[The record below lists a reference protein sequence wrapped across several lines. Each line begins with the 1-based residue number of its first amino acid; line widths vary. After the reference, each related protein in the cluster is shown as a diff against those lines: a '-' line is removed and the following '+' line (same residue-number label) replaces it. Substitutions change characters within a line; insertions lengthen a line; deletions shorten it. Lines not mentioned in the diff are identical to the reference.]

1 MQNSSKGLDVQQD
14 FEITVKS
21 IDNIRDELKTLFK
34 TNEAYRGE
42 EARALIQ
49 SLSVV
54 DKMLN
59 FKNKQDMKFSKDR
72 IDVELKMQSGTYDLE
87 IPMGENN
94 FSKQLDRLIDLTSKD
109 ISRSQPTQQEKEEY
123 QAIIENFG
131 DGGIEKFKNP
141 ERESTFDKVLAGSLK
156 TIETIS
162 QTAGEETSQFVSS
175 FIATMKSAI
184 NQKDQESMLQKDIRN
199 ILQILAKNGK
209 DNNEKLVKK
218 GERVKEYSKELDI
231 TK

>member
-1 MQNSSKGLDVQQD
+1 MQQD

-21 IDNIRDELKTLFK
+21 TDNLRDELKTLFK

-49 SLSVV
+49 SLSVI

-59 FKNKQDMKFSKDR
+59 FKNKQDMKFPKDR
-72 IDVELKMQSGTYDLE
+72 IDIKLKMESGIYDLE

-109 ISRSQPTQQEKEEY
+109 ISRNRPTRQEKEDY
-123 QAIIENFG
+123 QTIIEKFG

-184 NQKDQESMLQKDIRN
+184 NQKDQESMLQKDIKN

-209 DNNEKLVKK
+209 DDNEKIVKK
-218 GERVKEYSKELDI
+218 DERVKEYSKELDI

>member
-1 MQNSSKGLDVQQD
+1 MQQD

-123 QAIIENFG
+123 QAIIEKFG

>member
-1 MQNSSKGLDVQQD
+1 MQQD

-123 QAIIENFG
+123 QAIIEKFG

-141 ERESTFDKVLAGSLK
+141 ERKSTFDKVLAGSLK

>member
-1 MQNSSKGLDVQQD
+1 MQQD

-72 IDVELKMQSGTYDLE
+72 IDVKLKMQSGTYDLE

-123 QAIIENFG
+123 QAIIEKFG

>member
-1 MQNSSKGLDVQQD
+1 MQQD

-21 IDNIRDELKTLFK
+21 TDNLRDELKTLFK

-42 EARALIQ
+42 EARALMQ
-49 SLSVV
+49 SLSVI

-59 FKNKQDMKFSKDR
+59 FKNKQDMKFPKDR
-72 IDVELKMQSGTYDLE
+72 IDIELKIQSGTYDLE
-87 IPMGENN
+87 IPMGEDN

-109 ISRSQPTQQEKEEY
+109 ISRNRPTQQEKEEY
-123 QAIIENFG
+123 QAIIEKFG
-131 DGGIEKFKNP
+131 NGSIEKFKNP
-141 ERESTFDKVLAGSLK
+141 ERENTFDKVLAGSLK

-184 NQKDQESMLQKDIRN
+184 NPKDQESMLQKDIKN

-209 DNNEKLVKK
+209 DDNEKIVKK
-218 GERVKEYSKELDI
+218 DERVKEYSKELDI

>member
-1 MQNSSKGLDVQQD
+1 MQQD

-59 FKNKQDMKFSKDR
+59 FKNKQDMKFPNDR
-72 IDVELKMQSGTYDLE
+72 IDIKLKMESGTYDLE

-109 ISRSQPTQQEKEEY
+109 ISRNRPTQQEKEEY
-123 QAIIENFG
+123 QAIIEKFG

-184 NQKDQESMLQKDIRN
+184 NQKDQESMLQKDIKN

-209 DNNEKLVKK
+209 DNNEKLVKND
-218 GERVKEYSKELDI
+218 ERVKEHNKELDI

>member
-1 MQNSSKGLDVQQD
+1 MQQD

-21 IDNIRDELKTLFK
+21 TDNLRDELKTLFK
-34 TNEAYRGE
+34 TNETYRGE

-49 SLSVV
+49 SLSVI

-59 FKNKQDMKFSKDR
+59 FKNKKDMKFPKDR
-72 IDVELKMQSGTYDLE
+72 IDIKLKMESGIYDLE

-109 ISRSQPTQQEKEEY
+109 ISRNRPTRQEKEEY
-123 QAIIENFG
+123 QTIIEKFG

-199 ILQILAKNGK
+199 ILQILAKNEK

-218 GERVKEYSKELDI
+218 GERVKEHSKELDI

>member
-1 MQNSSKGLDVQQD
+1 VQQD

-21 IDNIRDELKTLFK
+21 TDNLRDELKTLFK

-49 SLSVV
+49 SLSVI

-59 FKNKQDMKFSKDR
+59 FKNKQDMKFPKDR
-72 IDVELKMQSGTYDLE
+72 IDIELKIQSGTYDLE
-87 IPMGENN
+87 IPMGEDN

-109 ISRSQPTQQEKEEY
+109 ISRNRPTQQEKEEY
-123 QAIIENFG
+123 QAIIEKFG
-131 DGGIEKFKNP
+131 NGSIEKFKNP
-141 ERESTFDKVLAGSLK
+141 ERENIFDKVLAGSLK

-184 NQKDQESMLQKDIRN
+184 NPKDQESMLQKDIKN

-209 DNNEKLVKK
+209 DDNEKIVKK
-218 GERVKEYSKELDI
+218 DERVKEYSKELDI

>member
-1 MQNSSKGLDVQQD
+1 MQQD

-21 IDNIRDELKTLFK
+21 TDNLRDELKTLFK

-59 FKNKQDMKFSKDR
+59 FKNKQDMKFPKDR
-72 IDVELKMQSGTYDLE
+72 IDIELKIQSGTYDLE
-87 IPMGENN
+87 IPMGEDN

-109 ISRSQPTQQEKEEY
+109 ISRNRPTQQEKEEY
-123 QAIIENFG
+123 QAIIEKFG
-131 DGGIEKFKNP
+131 NGSIEKFKNP
-141 ERESTFDKVLAGSLK
+141 ERENIFDKVLAGSLK

-184 NQKDQESMLQKDIRN
+184 NPKDQESMLQKDIKN

-209 DNNEKLVKK
+209 DDNEKIVKK
-218 GERVKEYSKELDI
+218 DERVKEYSKELDI

>member
-1 MQNSSKGLDVQQD
+1 MQQD

-21 IDNIRDELKTLFK
+21 TDNLRDELKTLFK
-34 TNEAYRGE
+34 TNEAYSGE

-59 FKNKQDMKFSKDR
+59 FKNKQDMKFPKDR

-87 IPMGENN
+87 ILMGENN

-109 ISRSQPTQQEKEEY
+109 ISRNRPTQQEKEEY
-123 QAIIENFG
+123 QTIIEKFG
-131 DGGIEKFKNP
+131 DGSVEKFKNP
-141 ERESTFDKVLAGSLK
+141 ERESAFDKVLAGSLK

-162 QTAGEETSQFVSS
+162 QTAGEETSQFISS
-175 FIATMKSAI
+175 FIFTMKSAI
-184 NQKDQESMLQKDIRN
+184 SPKSQESVLQQKDIKN
-199 ILQILAKNGK
+199 ILQILAKNAQ
-209 DNNEKLVKK
+209 NNSENLVKK
-218 GERVKEYSKELDI
+218 GETVRENNKELDI

>member
-1 MQNSSKGLDVQQD
+1 VQQD

-21 IDNIRDELKTLFK
+21 TYNLRDELKTLFK

-59 FKNKQDMKFSKDR
+59 FKNKQDMKFPKDR

-109 ISRSQPTQQEKEEY
+109 ISRNRPTQQEKEEY
-123 QAIIENFG
+123 QTIIEKFG
-131 DGGIEKFKNP
+131 DGGVEKFKNP
-141 ERESTFDKVLAGSLK
+141 ERENAFDKVLAGSLK
-156 TIETIS
+156 TIEAIS
-162 QTAGEETSQFVSS
+162 QTAGEETSQFLSS
-175 FIATMKSAI
+175 FISTMKSAI
-184 NQKDQESMLQKDIRN
+184 NPKDQESMLQKDIKN
-199 ILQILAKNGK
+199 ILQILAKNTK

-218 GERVKEYSKELDI
+218 GEKIRENNKELDI

>member
-1 MQNSSKGLDVQQD
+1 MQQD

-21 IDNIRDELKTLFK
+21 TDNLRDELKTLFK

-49 SLSVV
+49 SLSVI

-59 FKNKQDMKFSKDR
+59 FKNKQDMKFPKDR
-72 IDVELKMQSGTYDLE
+72 IDIKLKMESGIYDLE

-109 ISRSQPTQQEKEEY
+109 ISRNRPTRQEKEEY
-123 QAIIENFG
+123 QTIIEKFG

-141 ERESTFDKVLAGSLK
+141 ERENAFDKVLAGSLK
-156 TIETIS
+156 TIEAIS

-184 NQKDQESMLQKDIRN
+184 NQKDQESMLQKDIKN

-209 DNNEKLVKK
+209 DDNEKIVKK
-218 GERVKEYSKELDI
+218 DERVKEYSKELDI

>member
-1 MQNSSKGLDVQQD
+1 VQQD

-21 IDNIRDELKTLFK
+21 TDNLRDELKTLFK

-49 SLSVV
+49 SLSVI
-54 DKMLN
+54 DKILN
-59 FKNKQDMKFSKDR
+59 FKNKQDMKFPKDR
-72 IDVELKMQSGTYDLE
+72 IDIELKIQSGTYDLE
-87 IPMGENN
+87 IPMGEDN

-109 ISRSQPTQQEKEEY
+109 ISRNRPTQQEKEEY
-123 QAIIENFG
+123 QAIIEKFG
-131 DGGIEKFKNP
+131 NGSIEKFKNP
-141 ERESTFDKVLAGSLK
+141 ERENIFDKVLAGSLK

-184 NQKDQESMLQKDIRN
+184 NPKDQESMLQKDIKN

-209 DNNEKLVKK
+209 DDNEKIVKK
-218 GERVKEYSKELDI
+218 DERVKEYSKELDI

>member
-1 MQNSSKGLDVQQD
+1 MQQD

-72 IDVELKMQSGTYDLE
+72 IGVELKMKSGTYDLE

-123 QAIIENFG
+123 QAIIEKFG

-162 QTAGEETSQFVSS
+162 QTAGEETLQFVSS

-184 NQKDQESMLQKDIRN
+184 NQKDQESILQKDIKN

-218 GERVKEYSKELDI
+218 GEKIRENNKELDI

>member
-1 MQNSSKGLDVQQD
+1 MQQD

-21 IDNIRDELKTLFK
+21 TDNLRDELKTLFK

-59 FKNKQDMKFSKDR
+59 FKNKQDMKFSKDK
-72 IDVELKMQSGTYDLE
+72 IDVKLKMESGTYDLE
-87 IPMGENN
+87 IPMGEDN

-109 ISRSQPTQQEKEEY
+109 ISRNRPTRQEKEEY
-123 QAIIENFG
+123 QAIIEKFG

-175 FIATMKSAI
+175 FVATMKSAI
-184 NQKDQESMLQKDIRN
+184 NQKDQESMLQKDIKN

-218 GERVKEYSKELDI
+218 GERVKEHSKELDI

>member
-1 MQNSSKGLDVQQD
+1 MQQD

-21 IDNIRDELKTLFK
+21 TDNLRDELKTLFK

-49 SLSVV
+49 SLSVI

-59 FKNKQDMKFSKDR
+59 FKNKQDMKFPKDR
-72 IDVELKMQSGTYDLE
+72 IDIKLKMESGIYDLE

-109 ISRSQPTQQEKEEY
+109 ISRNRPTRQEKEEY
-123 QAIIENFG
+123 QTIIEKFG

-184 NQKDQESMLQKDIRN
+184 NQKDQESMLQKDKKN

-209 DNNEKLVKK
+209 DDNEKIVKK
-218 GERVKEYSKELDI
+218 DERVKEYSKELDI

>member
-1 MQNSSKGLDVQQD
+1 MQQD

-21 IDNIRDELKTLFK
+21 TDNLRDELKTLFK

-59 FKNKQDMKFSKDR
+59 FKNKQDMKFSKDK
-72 IDVELKMQSGTYDLE
+72 IDVKLKMESGTYDLE
-87 IPMGENN
+87 IPMGEDN

-109 ISRSQPTQQEKEEY
+109 ISRNRPTRQEKEEY
-123 QAIIENFG
+123 QAIIEKFG

-156 TIETIS
+156 TIEPIS
-162 QTAGEETSQFVSS
+162 QPAGEEKSKFVSS
-175 FIATMKSAI
+175 FVATMKSAI
-184 NQKDQESMLQKDIRN
+184 NQKDQESMLQKDIKN

-218 GERVKEYSKELDI
+218 GERVKEHSKELDI

>member
-1 MQNSSKGLDVQQD
+1 MQQD

-21 IDNIRDELKTLFK
+21 TDNLRDELKTLFK

-49 SLSVV
+49 SLSVI

-59 FKNKQDMKFSKDR
+59 FKNKQDMKFPKDR
-72 IDVELKMQSGTYDLE
+72 IDIELKIQSGTYDLE
-87 IPMGENN
+87 IPMGEDN

-109 ISRSQPTQQEKEEY
+109 ISRNRPTQQEKEEY
-123 QAIIENFG
+123 QAIIEKFG
-131 DGGIEKFKNP
+131 NGSIEKFKNP
-141 ERESTFDKVLAGSLK
+141 ERENTFDKVLAGSLK

-162 QTAGEETSQFVSS
+162 QIAGEETSQFVSS
-175 FIATMKSAI
+175 FIATIKSAI
-184 NQKDQESMLQKDIRN
+184 NPKDQESMLQKDIKN

-209 DNNEKLVKK
+209 DDNEKIAKK
-218 GERVKEYSKELDI
+218 DERVKEYSKELDI

>member
-1 MQNSSKGLDVQQD
+1 MQQD

-21 IDNIRDELKTLFK
+21 TDNLRDELKMLFK
-34 TNEAYRGE
+34 TNETYKGE

-72 IDVELKMQSGTYDLE
+72 IDVELKMESGTYDLE

-123 QAIIENFG
+123 QTIIEKFG

-184 NQKDQESMLQKDIRN
+184 NQKDQESILQKDIKN

-209 DNNEKLVKK
+209 DDNEKIVKK
-218 GERVKEYSKELDI
+218 GERVKEHSKELDI

>member
-1 MQNSSKGLDVQQD
+1 MQQD

-21 IDNIRDELKTLFK
+21 TDNLRDELKTLFK

-49 SLSVV
+49 SLSVI

-59 FKNKQDMKFSKDR
+59 FKNKQDMKFPKDR
-72 IDVELKMQSGTYDLE
+72 IDIELKIQSGTYDLE
-87 IPMGENN
+87 IPMGEDN
-94 FSKQLDRLIDLTSKD
+94 FSKQFDRLIDLTSKD
-109 ISRSQPTQQEKEEY
+109 ISRNRPTQQEKEEY
-123 QAIIENFG
+123 QTIIEKFG
-131 DGGIEKFKNP
+131 DGGVEKFKNP
-141 ERESTFDKVLAGSLK
+141 ERENIFDKVLAGSLK

-175 FIATMKSAI
+175 FISTMKSAI
-184 NQKDQESMLQKDIRN
+184 NPKDQESMLQKDIKN

-209 DNNEKLVKK
+209 DDNEKIVKK
-218 GERVKEYSKELDI
+218 DERVKEYSKELDI

>member
-1 MQNSSKGLDVQQD
+1 MQQD

-54 DKMLN
+54 NKMLN

-123 QAIIENFG
+123 QAIIEKFG

>member
-1 MQNSSKGLDVQQD
+1 MQKD

-21 IDNIRDELKTLFK
+21 TDNLRDELKTLFK
-34 TNEAYRGE
+34 ANEAYRGE

-49 SLSVV
+49 SLSVI

-59 FKNKQDMKFSKDR
+59 FKNKQDMKFPKDR
-72 IDVELKMQSGTYDLE
+72 IDIELKIQSGTYDLE
-87 IPMGENN
+87 IPMGEDN

-109 ISRSQPTQQEKEEY
+109 ISRNRPTQQEKEEY
-123 QAIIENFG
+123 QAIIEKFG
-131 DGGIEKFKNP
+131 NGSIEKFKNP
-141 ERESTFDKVLAGSLK
+141 ERENTFDKVLAGSLK

-184 NQKDQESMLQKDIRN
+184 NPKDQESMLQKDIKN

-209 DNNEKLVKK
+209 DDNEKIVKK
-218 GERVKEYSKELDI
+218 DERVKEYSKELDI

>member
-1 MQNSSKGLDVQQD
+1 MQQD

-21 IDNIRDELKTLFK
+21 TDNLRDELKTLLK
-34 TNEAYRGE
+34 TDEAYRGE

-49 SLSVV
+49 SLSLV

-59 FKNKQDMKFSKDR
+59 FKNKQDMKFPKDK
-72 IDVELKMQSGTYDLE
+72 IDVELKMQSGTYNLE

-109 ISRSQPTQQEKEEY
+109 ISRNRPTQQEKEEY
-123 QAIIENFG
+123 QTIIEKFG
-131 DGGIEKFKNP
+131 DGGVEKFKNP
-141 ERESTFDKVLAGSLK
+141 ERENAFDKVLAGSLK
-156 TIETIS
+156 TIEAIS

-175 FIATMKSAI
+175 FISTMKSAI
-184 NQKDQESMLQKDIRN
+184 NPKDQESMLQKDIKN
-199 ILQILAKNGK
+199 ILQILAKNAQ
-209 DNNEKLVKK
+209 DNSEKLVKK
-218 GERVKEYSKELDI
+218 GERVRENNKELDI

>member
-1 MQNSSKGLDVQQD
+1 MQQD

-21 IDNIRDELKTLFK
+21 TDNLRDELKTLFK

-49 SLSVV
+49 SLSVI

-59 FKNKQDMKFSKDR
+59 FKNKQDMKFPKDR
-72 IDVELKMQSGTYDLE
+72 IDIELKIQSGTYDLE
-87 IPMGENN
+87 IPMGEDN
-94 FSKQLDRLIDLTSKD
+94 FSKQFDRLIDLTSKD
-109 ISRSQPTQQEKEEY
+109 ISRNRPTQQEKEEY
-123 QAIIENFG
+123 QAIIEKFG
-131 DGGIEKFKNP
+131 NGSIEKFKNP
-141 ERESTFDKVLAGSLK
+141 ERENIFDKVLAGSLK

-184 NQKDQESMLQKDIRN
+184 NPKDQESMLQKDIKN

-209 DNNEKLVKK
+209 DDNEKIVKK
-218 GERVKEYSKELDI
+218 DERVKEYSKELDI

>member
-1 MQNSSKGLDVQQD
+1 MQQD

-21 IDNIRDELKTLFK
+21 TDNLRDELKTLFK
-34 TNEAYRGE
+34 ANEAYRGE

-49 SLSVV
+49 SLSVI

-59 FKNKQDMKFSKDR
+59 FKNKQDMKFPKDR
-72 IDVELKMQSGTYDLE
+72 IDIELKIQSGTYDLE
-87 IPMGENN
+87 IPMGEDN

-109 ISRSQPTQQEKEEY
+109 ISRNRPTQQEKEEY
-123 QAIIENFG
+123 QAIIEKFG
-131 DGGIEKFKNP
+131 NGSIEKFKNP
-141 ERESTFDKVLAGSLK
+141 ERENTFDKVLAGSLK

-184 NQKDQESMLQKDIRN
+184 NPKDQESMLQKDIKN

-209 DNNEKLVKK
+209 DDNEKIVKK
-218 GERVKEYSKELDI
+218 DERVKEYSKELDI

>member
-1 MQNSSKGLDVQQD
+1 MQQD

-109 ISRSQPTQQEKEEY
+109 ISRSQPTQQEKKEY
-123 QAIIENFG
+123 QAIIEKFG

>member
-1 MQNSSKGLDVQQD
+1 MQQD

-21 IDNIRDELKTLFK
+21 TDNLRDELKTLLK
-34 TNEAYRGE
+34 TDEAYRGE

-59 FKNKQDMKFSKDR
+59 FK
-72 IDVELKMQSGTYDLE
+72 SGTYNLE

-109 ISRSQPTQQEKEEY
+109 ISRNRPTQQEKEEY
-123 QAIIENFG
+123 QTIIEKFG
-131 DGGIEKFKNP
+131 DGGVEKFKNP
-141 ERESTFDKVLAGSLK
+141 ERENAFDKVLAGSLK
-156 TIETIS
+156 TIEAIS

-175 FIATMKSAI
+175 FISTMKSAI
-184 NQKDQESMLQKDIRN
+184 NPKDQESMLQKDIKN
-199 ILQILAKNGK
+199 ILQILAKNAQ
-209 DNNEKLVKK
+209 DNSEKLVKK
-218 GERVKEYSKELDI
+218 GERVRENNKELDI

>member
-1 MQNSSKGLDVQQD
+1 MQQD

-21 IDNIRDELKTLFK
+21 TDNLRDELKKLFK

-49 SLSVV
+49 SLSVI

-59 FKNKQDMKFSKDR
+59 FKNKQDMKFPKDR
-72 IDVELKMQSGTYDLE
+72 IDIELKIQSGTYDLE
-87 IPMGENN
+87 IPMGEDN

-109 ISRSQPTQQEKEEY
+109 ISRNRPTQQEKEEY
-123 QAIIENFG
+123 QAIIEKFG
-131 DGGIEKFKNP
+131 NGSIEKFKNP
-141 ERESTFDKVLAGSLK
+141 ERENTFDKVLAGSLK

-175 FIATMKSAI
+175 FIATIKSAI
-184 NQKDQESMLQKDIRN
+184 NPKDQESMLQKDIKN

-209 DNNEKLVKK
+209 DDNEKIAKK
-218 GERVKEYSKELDI
+218 DERVKEYSKELDI

>member
-1 MQNSSKGLDVQQD
+1 MQQD

-21 IDNIRDELKTLFK
+21 TDNLRDELKTLFK

-49 SLSVV
+49 SLSVI

-59 FKNKQDMKFSKDR
+59 FKNKQDMKFPKDR
-72 IDVELKMQSGTYDLE
+72 IDIELKIQSGTYDLE
-87 IPMGENN
+87 IPMGEDN

-109 ISRSQPTQQEKEEY
+109 ISRNRPTQQEKEEY
-123 QAIIENFG
+123 QAIIEKFG
-131 DGGIEKFKNP
+131 NGSIEKFKNP
-141 ERESTFDKVLAGSLK
+141 ERENIFDKVLAGSLK

-184 NQKDQESMLQKDIRN
+184 NPKDQESMLQKDIKN

-209 DNNEKLVKK
+209 DDNEKIVKK
-218 GERVKEYSKELDI
+218 DERVKEYSKELDI

>member
-1 MQNSSKGLDVQQD
+1 
-14 FEITVKS
+14 
-21 IDNIRDELKTLFK
+21 
-34 TNEAYRGE
+34 
-42 EARALIQ
+42 
-49 SLSVV
+49 
-54 DKMLN
+54 MLN
-59 FKNKQDMKFSKDR
+59 FKNKQDMKFSKDK
-72 IDVELKMQSGTYDLE
+72 IDVKLKMESGTYDLE
-87 IPMGENN
+87 IPMGEDN

-109 ISRSQPTQQEKEEY
+109 ISRNRPTRQEKEEY
-123 QAIIENFG
+123 QAIIEKFG

-175 FIATMKSAI
+175 FVATMKSAI
-184 NQKDQESMLQKDIRN
+184 NQKDQESMLQKDIKN

-218 GERVKEYSKELDI
+218 GERVKEHSKELDI

>member
-1 MQNSSKGLDVQQD
+1 MQQD

-21 IDNIRDELKTLFK
+21 TDNLRDELKTLFK
-34 TNEAYRGE
+34 TNETYRGE

-49 SLSVV
+49 SLSVI

-59 FKNKQDMKFSKDR
+59 FKNKKDMKFPKDR
-72 IDVELKMQSGTYDLE
+72 IDIKLKMESGIYDLE

-109 ISRSQPTQQEKEEY
+109 ISRNRPTRQEKEEY
-123 QAIIENFG
+123 QTIIEKFG

-199 ILQILAKNGK
+199 ILQILAKN
-209 DNNEKLVKK
+209 
-218 GERVKEYSKELDI
+218 
-231 TK
+231 

>member
-1 MQNSSKGLDVQQD
+1 MQQD
-14 FEITVKS
+14 FEIIVKS
-21 IDNIRDELKTLFK
+21 TNNLRDELKTLFK

-42 EARALIQ
+42 EAGALIQ

-72 IDVELKMQSGTYDLE
+72 IGVELKMKSGTYDLE

-123 QAIIENFG
+123 QAIIEKFG

-162 QTAGEETSQFVSS
+162 QTAGEETLQFVSS

-184 NQKDQESMLQKDIRN
+184 NQKDQESILQKDIKN

-218 GERVKEYSKELDI
+218 GERVKEHSKELDI

>member
-1 MQNSSKGLDVQQD
+1 MQQD
-14 FEITVKS
+14 FEITIKS
-21 IDNIRDELKTLFK
+21 TDNLRDELKTLLK
-34 TNEAYRGE
+34 TDEAYRGE

-59 FKNKQDMKFSKDR
+59 FKNKQDMKFPKDK
-72 IDVELKMQSGTYDLE
+72 IDVELKMQSGTYNLE

-109 ISRSQPTQQEKEEY
+109 ISRNRPTQQEKEEY
-123 QAIIENFG
+123 QTIIEKFG
-131 DGGIEKFKNP
+131 DGGVEKFKNP
-141 ERESTFDKVLAGSLK
+141 ERENAFDKVLAGSLK
-156 TIETIS
+156 TIEAIS

-184 NQKDQESMLQKDIRN
+184 NQKDQESMLQKGIKN

-218 GERVKEYSKELDI
+218 GERVKEYNKELDV

>member
-1 MQNSSKGLDVQQD
+1 MQQD

-21 IDNIRDELKTLFK
+21 TDNLRDELKTLLK
-34 TNEAYRGE
+34 TDEAYRGE

-59 FKNKQDMKFSKDR
+59 FKNKQDMKFPKDK
-72 IDVELKMQSGTYDLE
+72 IGVELKMQSGTYNLE

-109 ISRSQPTQQEKEEY
+109 ISRNRPTQQEKEEY
-123 QAIIENFG
+123 QTIIEKFG
-131 DGGIEKFKNP
+131 DGGVEKFKNP
-141 ERESTFDKVLAGSLK
+141 ERENAFDKVLAGSLK
-156 TIETIS
+156 TIEAIS

-175 FIATMKSAI
+175 FISTMKSAI
-184 NQKDQESMLQKDIRN
+184 NPKDQESMLQKDIKN
-199 ILQILAKNGK
+199 ILQILAKNAQ
-209 DNNEKLVKK
+209 DNSEKLVKK
-218 GERVKEYSKELDI
+218 GERVRENNKELDI

>member
-1 MQNSSKGLDVQQD
+1 MQQD

-21 IDNIRDELKTLFK
+21 TDNLRDELKTLFK

-49 SLSVV
+49 SLSVI

-59 FKNKQDMKFSKDR
+59 FKNKQDMKFPKDR

-123 QAIIENFG
+123 QAIIEKFG

-141 ERESTFDKVLAGSLK
+141 ERENTFDKVLAGSLK

-184 NQKDQESMLQKDIRN
+184 NQKDQESMLQKDIKN

-218 GERVKEYSKELDI
+218 GERVKEHSKELDI
-231 TK
+231 TR

>member
-1 MQNSSKGLDVQQD
+1 MQQD

-109 ISRSQPTQQEKEEY
+109 ISRSQPTQQEKKEY
-123 QAIIENFG
+123 QAIIEKFG

-141 ERESTFDKVLAGSLK
+141 ERESTFDKVLTGSLK